1 MTREEARQNLV
12 ALGIEEPSEAQV
24 TNYLNQFHSNRPNP
38 QPTPQSQPTPAPQPN
53 PTPEPTP
60 SHDDGGELETLR
72 NQIAQLQKE
81 NVQKDIRAYAAEKGL
96 TGEQAES
103 VLAGFQTDL
112 EAAKKAIDSIAQIIS
127 DKETAAAT
135 AKEQELLKGTPN
147 PGGGTGGNPGD
158 DKPEDVKNAE
168 SISFGNK
175 ADEQSMKDYYVLKSE
190 VKRLWESLSYMSMD
204 KVKVF

>member
-12 ALGIEEPSEAQV
+12 ALGIEEPSDAQV

-38 QPTPQSQPTPAPQPN
+38 QPQPSPQPTPTPQPQPT
-53 PTPEPTP
+53 PTPETTP

-158 DKPEDVKNAE
+158 DKPEDVKN
-168 SISFGNK
+168 
-175 ADEQSMKDYYVLKSE
+175 DDYP
-190 VKRLWESLSYMSMD
+190 
-204 KVKVF
+204 VFLIK

>member
-38 QPTPQSQPTPAPQPN
+38 QPTPQPQPTPAPQPN

-60 SHDDGGELETLR
+60 NPDDGGELETLR

-81 NVQKDIRAYAAEKGL
+81 NVQKDIRAYAAERGL

-112 EAAKKAIDSIAQIIS
+112 DAAKKAIDSIAQIIS

-135 AKEQELLKGTPN
+135 AKEQELLNGTPN
-147 PGGGTGGNPGD
+147 PSGGTGG
-158 DKPEDVKNAE
+158 EDEKSTAE
-168 SISFGNK
+168 K
-175 ADEQSMKDYYVLKSE
+175 LVLKMCGSE
-190 VKRLWESLSYMSMD
+190 KKQENSVLSHYT
-204 KVKVF
+204 

>member
-38 QPTPQSQPTPAPQPN
+38 QPQPSPQPTPTPQPQPT
-53 PTPEPTP
+53 PTPETTP

-175 ADEQSMKDYYVLKSE
+175 ADEQSMKDYYVL
-190 VKRLWESLSYMSMD
+190 WESLSYMSMD
-204 KVKVF
+204 KIKVF

>member
-1 MTREEARQNLV
+1 MTREEAKQNLV

-38 QPTPQSQPTPAPQPN
+38 QPTPQPTPVPQPA
-53 PTPEPTP
+53 PAPEPTP
-60 SHDDGGELETLR
+60 NPEPDDQTRALQERIEQLER
-72 NQIAQLQKE
+72 E

-103 VLAGFQTDL
+103 VLAGFQTDY

-147 PGGGTGGNPGD
+147 PGGGTGGNPGN

-168 SISFGNK
+168 SISFGSK
-175 ADEQSMKDYYVLKSE
+175 ADEQSTKDYYVLK
-190 VKRLWESLSYMSMD
+190 
-204 KVKVF
+204 

>member
-38 QPTPQSQPTPAPQPN
+38 QPQPAQQPTPN
-53 PTPEPTP
+53 PTPDPTP
-60 SHDDGGELETLR
+60 NPEPDDNTRALQERIEHLER
-72 NQIAQLQKE
+72 E

-96 TGEQAES
+96 TGERTES

-168 SISFGNK
+168 SISFGSK
-175 ADEQSMKDYYVLKSE
+175 ADEQSTKDYYVLK
-190 VKRLWESLSYMSMD
+190 
-204 KVKVF
+204 

>member
-38 QPTPQSQPTPAPQPN
+38 QPTPQPTPN
-53 PTPEPTP
+53 PEP
-60 SHDDGGELETLR
+60 DDNTRALQERIEQLER
-72 NQIAQLQKE
+72 E

-135 AKEQELLKGTPN
+135 AKEQELLNGTPN
-147 PGGGTGGNPGD
+147 PSGGTGG
-158 DKPEDVKNAE
+158 EDEKSTAE
-168 SISFGNK
+168 K
-175 ADEQSMKDYYVLKSE
+175 LVLKMCGSE
-190 VKRLWESLSYMSMD
+190 KKQENSVLSHYT
-204 KVKVF
+204 

>member
-1 MTREEARQNLV
+1 MTREEAKQNLV

-38 QPTPQSQPTPAPQPN
+38 NPQPTPAPQPQLT

-60 SHDDGGELETLR
+60 NPDDGDDLEALR
-72 NQIAQLQKE
+72 NQIAQLQRE

-103 VLAGFQTDL
+103 VLAGFQTDY

-147 PGGGTGGNPGD
+147 PGGGTGGGD
-158 DKPEDVKNAE
+158 EKPDDVKNAE

-175 ADEQSMKDYYVLKSE
+175 AEEQKDYYVMK
-190 VKRLWESLSYMSMD
+190 
-204 KVKVF
+204 